1 MSKNFG
7 NPRKFELSSWP
18 EIPENVVP
26 FAPENFWR
34 WELEVTGIFG
44 WMESPPVDQFSLSV
58 YLGTFEKAWFLL
70 LLVEDSSKPRT
81 KSSELLALHVEVQT

>member
-1 MSKNFG
+1 M
-7 NPRKFELSSWP
+7 
-18 EIPENVVP
+18 
-26 FAPENFWR
+26 
-34 WELEVTGIFG
+34 TGIFG
-44 WMESPPVDQFSLSV
+44 GMESPPVDQFSLSV